1 MLTDVD
7 LRRCTNLYVPPSIPP
22 SVPTPSPTPVPPF
35 IPSVHSLRSF
45 PPASD
50 VDLVSLNDYY
60 NALKIPTKAKVLKN
74 VYAAYGKTWHIMSG
88 NQQAPPML
96 APPPQ

>member
-1 MLTDVD
+1 
-7 LRRCTNLYVPPSIPP
+7 
-22 SVPTPSPTPVPPF
+22 
-35 IPSVHSLRSF
+35 
-45 PPASD
+45 
-50 VDLVSLNDYY
+50 LNDYY

>member
-1 MLTDVD
+1 MHYLI
-7 LRRCTNLYVPPSIPP
+7 RPYVHS
-22 SVPTPSPTPVPPF
+22 SVRSYAHSYVHF
-35 IPSVHSLRSF
+35 SARSSFHSLRSF